1 MDPTNQNEKEKQKE
15 QTPLLS
21 DYPFD
26 MDLVAGRTLIEKDNY
41 LDYIINRPQGM
52 KGYIISLTTRGRAAV
67 FDGEKTF
74 LADKGD
80 LLLFSPQAMHHYC
93 REPLYYSWY
102 QQWIYFRPRTFW
114 IDWLRWSSTENGIG
128 RLSIHDKEEYQT
140 ILDLFLKIEN
150 LSKINEIFAKDTT
163 MCFLEL
169 LLIKCAKLDP
179 KNLEHKA
186 NDCLDH
192 RIDMVCHLI
201 LNDLQ
206 QNHKIDYFANRVNL
220 STSRLTHLFSQQLGM
235 SITQWRENQRMESAK
250 KLLYT
255 SDISI
260 MSIAKQLGFYDQL
273 YFSKVF
279 KKYCGVS
286 PSIFRHSR

>member
-1 MDPTNQNEKEKQKE
+1 MHPNTPKENI
-15 QTPLLS
+15 PLLS

-52 KGYIISLTTRGRAAV
+52 KGYIINLTTRGRGAI

-80 LLLFSPQAMHHYC
+80 LLLFSPQTIHHYC
-93 REPLYYSWY
+93 REPAYYSWY
-102 QQWIYFRPRTFW
+102 HQWIYFRPRTFW

-128 RLSIHDKEEYQT
+128 RLSIQDKEEYQA
-140 ILDLFLKIEN
+140 ILDLFVKIEN
-150 LSKINEIFAKDTT
+150 LSKANDIFAKDTT

-179 KNLEHKA
+179 KNLEHKSH
-186 NDCLDH
+186 NELDL
-192 RIDMVCHLI
+192 RIDTVCNLI

-206 QNHKIDYFANRVNL
+206 QNHKIDYFAKKVNL
-220 STSRLTHLFSQQLGM
+220 STSRLTHLFSEQLGM
-235 SITQWRENQRMESAK
+235 SLTQWRDNQRMENAK

-260 MSIAKQLGFYDQL
+260 MSIAKQLGFDDQF

-279 KKYCGVS
+279 KKYCGTS
-286 PSIFRHSR
+286 PSRFRHSR